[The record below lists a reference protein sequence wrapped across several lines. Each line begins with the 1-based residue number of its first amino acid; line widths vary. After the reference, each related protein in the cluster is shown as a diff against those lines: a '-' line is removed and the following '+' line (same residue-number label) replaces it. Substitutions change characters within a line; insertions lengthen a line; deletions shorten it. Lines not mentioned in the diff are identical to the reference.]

1 MISISLFEGILS
13 RNLIWIFFLF
23 SLLIWFPYVSS
34 LILFLGI
41 LLIVTAVSYI
51 SLQKLNFKNLFSEN
65 STSQIVTF
73 LLLISL
79 SFGFIIAIGVNELI
93 GLIANIWNK
102 WCNK

>member
-1 MISISLFEGILS
+1 MIDIY
-13 RNLIWIFFLF
+13 R
-23 SLLIWFPYVSS
+23 

-65 STSQIVTF
+65 STSQIVTI

-93 GLIANIWNK
+93 GLIANLWNK

>member
-1 MISISLFEGILS
+1 MIDIY
-13 RNLIWIFFLF
+13 R
-23 SLLIWFPYVSS
+23 

-65 STSQIVTF
+65 STSQIVTI

-93 GLIANIWNK
+93 GLIANI
-102 WCNK
+102 

>member
-1 MISISLFEGILS
+1 MIDIY
-13 RNLIWIFFLF
+13 R
-23 SLLIWFPYVSS
+23 

-65 STSQIVTF
+65 STSQIVTI

-93 GLIANIWNK
+93 GLIANL
-102 WCNK
+102 